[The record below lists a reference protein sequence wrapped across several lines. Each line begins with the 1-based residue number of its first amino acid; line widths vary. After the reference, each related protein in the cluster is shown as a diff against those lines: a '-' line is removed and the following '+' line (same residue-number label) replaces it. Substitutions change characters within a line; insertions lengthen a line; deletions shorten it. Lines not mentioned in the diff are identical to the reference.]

1 MESDRESCGRK
12 PEPATAPVT
21 RLLRLVLCRMWQ
33 RTPVLEHLAEITAI
47 DPAAAGRAADEMLGV
62 ALRRFTHSFPEDG
75 AAGNV

>member
-33 RTPVLEHLAEITAI
+33 RTLVLEHLAEITAI
-47 DPAAAGRAADEMLGV
+47 DPAAAGWASDEILCLALGLM
-62 ALRRFTHSFPEDG
+62 AHSSPEDG
-75 AAGNV
+75 AAGNI